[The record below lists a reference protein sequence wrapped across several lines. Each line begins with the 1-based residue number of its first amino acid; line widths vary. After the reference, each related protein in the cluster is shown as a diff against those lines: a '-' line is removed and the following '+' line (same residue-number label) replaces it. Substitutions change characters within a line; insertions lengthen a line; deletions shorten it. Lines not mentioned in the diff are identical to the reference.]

1 MRPVLLLL
9 ILLAAGTLPGAAQ
22 SADHDPPDSPTVTPL
37 PPREG
42 MYHPYRP
49 GERLVY
55 DAYVG
60 IVGDVGEGVLE
71 IRADS
76 MRGVPVYQVRL
87 ELQASALF
95 GTLKL
100 HDLFRSW
107 LDPHAMRALRFEK
120 QQDEP
125 RTHTHEIYDFD
136 AKGQTWRR
144 VDGDEEE
151 EGPLPSTHPLDDV
164 SFIYYVRAL
173 PLEVGDRYVLNDYFK
188 ESGNPLILE
197 VVRRQT
203 VKVAAGQFQTIVVR
217 PTIQTRGLFGQG
229 GEAELYFTDDS
240 LHLLV
245 MLKSKLP
252 VLRTLEFRLKSFEM
266 GY

>member
-1 MRPVLLLL
+1 
-9 ILLAAGTLPGAAQ
+9 
-22 SADHDPPDSPTVTPL
+22 
-37 PPREG
+37 
-42 MYHPYRP
+42 MYYPYRP

-55 DAYVG
+55 DAHVG

-76 MRGVPVYQVRL
+76 LRGLSVYNVRL

-100 HDLFRSW
+100 HDVFESW
-107 LDPHAMRALRFEK
+107 LDPRTMRALRFEK
-120 QQDEP
+120 RQDEP
-125 RTHTHEIYDFD
+125 RTHTHQIYDFD
-136 AKGQTWRR
+136 LDARVWRR
-144 VDGDEEE
+144 VDGSEE
-151 EGPLPSTHPLDDV
+151 EGPLPSAHPLDDV

-173 PLEVGDRYVLNDYFK
+173 PLKVGDRYVLKDYFK
-188 ESGNPLILE
+188 EGGNPLVLE
-197 VVRRQT
+197 VVRKQT
-203 VKVAAGQFQTIVVR
+203 VEVPAGQFQTIVVR
-217 PTIQTRGLFGQG
+217 PTIQTKGLFGQG

-245 MLKSKLP
+245 MLKSKVP
-252 VLRTLEFRLKSFEM
+252 VLGMLEFRLKSFEM